1 MLVKSSTIDLTFEIT
16 NMKVKQ
22 SAALSSPLA
31 EQCTQMG
38 ELLARLRH
46 ARKMKQ
52 ADAAVRA
59 GLSRNTAYRL
69 EKGDPGVAVGQVLR
83 YLHAIAPGATFVSLL
98 TEADP
103 ALVVL
108 RAREATQRVR
118 DLTAEEFRNLDF

>member
-1 MLVKSSTIDLTFEIT
+1 MLVKSSTMAFTFEIT

-22 SAALSSPLA
+22 SAALSAPQA
-31 EQCTQMG
+31 EQCTQLG

-69 EKGDPGVAVGQVLR
+69 EKGDPGVAMGQVLR
-83 YLHAIAPGATFVSLL
+83 YLHAIAPGATLVSRKRPV
-98 TEADP
+98 EP
-103 ALVVL
+103 S
-108 RAREATQRVR
+108 
-118 DLTAEEFRNLDF
+118 

>member
-1 MLVKSSTIDLTFEIT
+1 MLVKSSTMTLKIEIT

-22 SAALSSPLA
+22 SDALSAPLA
-31 EQCTQMG
+31 EQCTQIG

-52 ADAAVRA
+52 SDAAVRA

-69 EKGDPGVAVGQVLR
+69 EQGDPGVAFGQILR
-83 YLHAIAPGATFVSLL
+83 YLQAIAPGATLVSLL

-118 DLTAEEFRNLDF
+118 DLTAEELKNLDF

>member
-1 MLVKSSTIDLTFEIT
+1 
-16 NMKVKQ
+16 
-22 SAALSSPLA
+22 
-31 EQCTQMG
+31 MG

-69 EKGDPGVAVGQVLR
+69 EQGDPGVAFGQILR
-83 YLHAIAPGATFVSLL
+83 YLQAIAPGATLVSLL

-118 DLTAEEFRNLDF
+118 DLTAEELKGLDF

>member
-1 MLVKSSTIDLTFEIT
+1 MLVKSSTIILKIEIT
-16 NMKVKQ
+16 HMKVTQ
-22 SAALSSPLA
+22 AAVLTAPLA
-31 EQCTQMG
+31 EQCTRIG

-52 ADAAVRA
+52 SDAAVRA

-69 EKGDPGVAVGQVLR
+69 EKGDPGVAFGQILR
-83 YLHAIAPGATFVSLL
+83 YLQAIAPGATLVSLL

-118 DLTAEEFRNLDF
+118 DLTAEELKSLDF